1 MAQYFSEAIAI
12 LDSYSL
18 ILGRGERTY
27 LSDLLI
33 SSDGCKCQVISMDD
47 IKIYE

>member
-27 LSDLLI
+27 LSPIFLSL
-33 SSDGCKCQVISMDD
+33 VMDVNV
-47 IKIYE
+47 K